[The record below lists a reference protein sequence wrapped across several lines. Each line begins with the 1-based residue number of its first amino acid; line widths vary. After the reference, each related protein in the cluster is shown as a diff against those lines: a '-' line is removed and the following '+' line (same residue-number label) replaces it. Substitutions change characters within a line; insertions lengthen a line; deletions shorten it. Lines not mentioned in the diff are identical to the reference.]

1 MAESKKVDVK
11 KVAQEAKKATETVK
25 ATAEKTA
32 ETVKA
37 TAEKAT
43 ETVKATAEKTAEK
56 AATAKKAAPKKTAV
70 KKPAAKRTAKK
81 KEVTKTA
88 VLQFAGCD
96 FKVEDI
102 ITNAE
107 AAFKAENKRKAV
119 DDIKV
124 YIKPEERAAYY
135 VVTSGDNEYV
145 GRIDL

>member
-25 ATAEKTA
+25 ATAEK
-32 ETVKA
+32 
-37 TAEKAT
+37 AT
-43 ETVKATAEKTAEK
+43 ETVKATAEKAAATAEK
-56 AATAKKAAPKKTAV
+56 KVATTKKVAA
-70 KKPAAKRTAKK
+70 KKPAAKRTTKK

-88 VLQFAGCD
+88 VLQFSGCD
-96 FKVEDI
+96 FKVDDI
-102 ITNAE
+102 IANAE
-107 AAFKAENKRKAV
+107 TAFKAENKRKAV

>member
-43 ETVKATAEKTAEK
+43 ETVKATAEKT
-56 AATAKKAAPKKTAV
+56 AAPKKTAV

>member
-25 ATAEKTA
+25 ATAEK
-32 ETVKA
+32 
-37 TAEKAT
+37 AT
-43 ETVKATAEKTAEK
+43 ETVKATAEKAAATAEK
-56 AATAKKAAPKKTAV
+56 KVATTKKVAA
-70 KKPAAKRTAKK
+70 KKPAAKRTTKK

-88 VLQFAGCD
+88 VLQFSGCD
-96 FKVEDI
+96 FKVDDI
-102 ITNAE
+102 IANAE

-135 VVTSGDNEYV
+135 VVTSGGNEYV